1 MATGSRPGSPVEGVS
16 GDWSLD
22 LAIAP
27 EGATARISAAIN
39 KRGKRAFGVLKT
51 SDEYVGIVT
60 EGEFEIWEK
69 QKRAVHAHGRV
80 RARARGS
87 RLDVRFIVPT
97 WTRLLL
103 GIFFVLY
110 ALVALGIATQP
121 PDPTVSLGEVL
132 VAVVGVAVI
141 VTLFVVS
148 ARSQRADLRAFLE
161 RVFDGVARL

>member
-1 MATGSRPGSPVEGVS
+1 VS
-16 GDWSLD
+16 SDWSLD

-51 SDEYVGIVT
+51 TNEFVGIVT
-60 EGEFEIWEK
+60 DSEFEVWEK
-69 QKRAVHAHGRV
+69 QKRAVHAHGQV
-80 RARARGS
+80 RARSRGS

-97 WTRLLL
+97 WTRILL

-110 ALVALGIATQP
+110 LLVSLGIATQP
-121 PDPTVSLGEVL
+121 PDPSVSLGEL
-132 VAVVGVAVI
+132 IVALVGVMVI
-141 VTLFVVS
+141 AALFVAS
-148 ARSQRADLRAFLE
+148 ARSQRADLEAFLE